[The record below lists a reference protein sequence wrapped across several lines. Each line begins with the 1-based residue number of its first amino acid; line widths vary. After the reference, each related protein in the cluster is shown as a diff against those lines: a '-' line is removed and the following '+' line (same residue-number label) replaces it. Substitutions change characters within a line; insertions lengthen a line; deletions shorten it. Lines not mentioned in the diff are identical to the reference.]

1 MKSMIKSS
9 RPKSQTLSSD
19 SIGGNLFTDEEL
31 LALLL
36 GPEINGFWYNALDLM
51 KGEANRLAQTEDA
64 NYESAV
70 HKPGSEWASV
80 FGEGGFVYTENYE
93 ARVDNEYHNT
103 LINLIGYAAKLID
116 EAAKSWDLGDG
127 YTYDARA
134 KGSNVRNEKGEF
146 STKPGVR
153 RGGNKRGD
161 GGYFS
166 GGDGSD

>member
-1 MKSMIKSS
+1 MKSMFKSS

-31 LALLL
+31 LALLQ
-36 GPEINGFWYNALDLM
+36 GPEINGFWYNGLDKM
-51 KGEANRLAQTEDA
+51 KQYANSIAQTEDA

-103 LINLIGYAAKLID
+103 LLQLVGYAAKLIE
-116 EAAKSWDLGDG
+116 EAASSWDLGDG
-127 YTYDARA
+127 YTYDSRG
-134 KGSNVRNEKGEF
+134 KGSNVRNKKGQF
-146 STKPGVR
+146 SRKPGVS
-153 RGGNKRGD
+153 RGGG
-161 GGYFS
+161 S
-166 GGDGSD
+166 GGDGNYSGGD